1 MSRRRPHGL
10 RAAAGAAVATALTL
24 TAVAAAPAATAA
36 DRPDRGGHHT
46 RTQQALDAVVAAG
59 APGALAQV
67 RDRRGTWTGSSGV
80 ADVETERPRLRPDRF
95 RIGSI
100 TKTFVAT
107 VLLQLQEERRLDLDD
122 PVERWLPGVV
132 RGNGHDGR
140 KVTVR
145 QLLNHTSG
153 IYDVTSDR
161 GFQEK
166 VFESGFFEHRYDTW
180 TPEQLVAIAME
191 HEPSFAPGTD
201 WSYSNTNYVLAGMV
215 IEAATGNS
223 YAEEV
228 ERRVVRPLGLRATEL
243 PGTRVTMPRPHGRA
257 YERLGTGEEA
267 QLVDV
272 TEINPSVAWA
282 AGEMVSTVDDLNRFL
297 RALLDGRLLS
307 GKSMREML
315 TTVPTGEGDRYGL
328 GIRTRD
334 LSCGVEVWG
343 HSGGI
348 HGSVS
353 YVFSTRDG
361 SRTMAYN
368 VNTSA
373 SADSVLEAGFCG
385 QEPAASPGAGEAGQ
399 SGGSSPDRGRAAGDR
414 VTGRR

>member
-1 MSRRRPHGL
+1 MAVGMTIGAVVLATAP
-10 RAAAGAAVATALTL
+10 AAVA
-24 TAVAAAPAATAA
+24 APEA
-36 DRPDRGGHHT
+36 DRRHDRHHA
-46 RTQQALDAVVAAG
+46 RTQQAMDAFLEAG
-59 APGALAQV
+59 VPGTLAQV

-153 IYDVTSDR
+153 IYNVTSDR

-166 VFESGFFEHRYDTW
+166 VFESGFFEHRYDTF
-180 TPEQLVAIAME
+180 TPEELVGIAME
-191 HEPSFAPGTD
+191 HEPVFAPGTD

-243 PGTRVTMPRPHGRA
+243 PGTRATMPRPHGRG
-257 YERLGTGEEA
+257 YGVLVENEEVT
-267 QLVDV
+267 LVDV
-272 TEINPSVAWA
+272 TDVNPSWAWA
-282 AGEMVSTVDDLNRFL
+282 AGEMISTVDDLNRFL

-307 GKSMREML
+307 GKSMAEL
-315 TTVPTGEGDRYGL
+315 LDTVPTDEAGTARYGL
-328 GIRTRD
+328 GVLNLD
-334 LSCGVEVWG
+334 LSCGVGVWG
-343 HSGGI
+343 HDGSV
-348 HGSVS
+348 HGSLS

-361 SRTMAYN
+361 DRTMAF
-368 VNTSA
+368 NTNA
-373 SADSVLEAGFCG
+373 TWGPLVSVLEAEFCG
-385 QEPAASPGAGEAGQ
+385 TAPGEGGDSRISETSEE
-399 SGGSSPDRGRAAGDR
+399 SGLPEESEMP
-414 VTGRR
+414 RRTRLVPNAH